1 MVFSS
6 LPFLYA
12 LFPVVLVAYFLIHN
26 RVWRNS
32 VLLVSSVFFY
42 AWGEPKF
49 VLLMMAAT
57 LVAWVGGLFIH
68 RFDSR
73 GAGRA
78 KRAALILTVCLLV
91 ANLVIFKYLNFVVD
105 NLNLLF
111 SGRLSIPAIALPNGI
126 SFYTFQILSY
136 VIDLYRGGSGRPAQF
151 FLAGPV
157 RVLLPA
163 AHCRPHCT
171 LSDHRA

>member
-12 LFPVVLVAYFLIHN
+12 LFPVVLVAYFLIPN
-26 RVWRNS
+26 RVWHNS

-111 SGRLSIPAIALPNGI
+111 SG
-126 SFYTFQILSY
+126 
-136 VIDLYRGGSGRPAQF
+136 
-151 FLAGPV
+151 
-157 RVLLPA
+157 
-163 AHCRPHCT
+163 
-171 LSDHRA
+171 

>member
-12 LFPVVLVAYFLIHN
+12 LFPVVLVAYFLIPN

-57 LVAWVGGLFIH
+57 LVASVPIYIVFLLTQKYFI
-68 RFDSR
+68 S
-73 GAGRA
+73 G
-78 KRAALILTVCLLV
+78 LLV
-91 ANLVIFKYLNFVVD
+91 
-105 NLNLLF
+105 
-111 SGRLSIPAIALPNGI
+111 
-126 SFYTFQILSY
+126 
-136 VIDLYRGGSGRPAQF
+136 GSVKG
-151 FLAGPV
+151 
-157 RVLLPA
+157 
-163 AHCRPHCT
+163 
-171 LSDHRA
+171 